1 MFVWVFHRI
10 SGVILILLIGFKFL
24 TGFGIDKHF
33 GQDTVEFWRALHN
46 NTASN
51 ILLLFLFIYHSLYGL
66 RTIIFDLGYKK
77 EKVLFWAFSL
87 FGFVLFVSVSLYFYL
102 RP

>member
-10 SGVILILLIGFKFL
+10 SGAILILLIGFKFL

-33 GQDTVEFWRALHN
+33 GQESVEFWRTLHN
-46 NTASN
+46 YTPLN

-66 RTIIFDLGYKK
+66 RTIIFDLGCKREK
-77 EKVLFWAFSL
+77 ELFWGFSFL
-87 FGFVLFVSVSLYFYL
+87 GLVLFVAVTLYFYL
-102 RP
+102 KP

>member
-10 SGVILILLIGFKFL
+10 SGVVLILLIGFKFL

-33 GQDTVEFWRALHN
+33 GQESVEFWRALHN
-46 NTASN
+46 NTFIN

-77 EKVLFWAFSL
+77 EKELFWGFSTLGLIL
-87 FGFVLFVSVSLYFYL
+87 FIVLCLRFYL